1 MLPAGCLW
9 RGALSL
15 SLLGGWPCTSLT
27 VMHDD
32 ALPTDV
38 KGRRVGAYFIDAV
51 IGAFLWIL
59 ILNVP
64 GMSDEA
70 SALVGPVIA
79 LVLLIFLPGTTGWTL
94 GKLMLGL
101 RVVHRDTYEVAGIGR
116 NLVRF
121 LCFFVDAFPYGPPI
135 VGFVLFLVDKQGRRL
150 GDRAAK
156 TLVIH
161 HSYLGAKPA
170 PAQADATGHAADYGI
185 PADPGQQSA
194 GDADPGDQAGGDA
207 DPGGQTSG
215 EADPAGAVD
224 LVREADPVEQ
234 STGDQVAAAADPG
247 DADPGDQPDD
257 DAPGSQ
263 AVEQAAEHADEQP
276 GVGSPHWDTDR
287 GAYIQQHPDTGEWLQ
302 WDDDAKIWGPI
313 SQA

>member
-9 RGALSL
+9 QGALSP

-27 VMHDD
+27 VMHDG
-32 ALPTDV
+32 ARPTDV
-38 KGRRVGAYFIDAV
+38 KGRRIGAYIIDIVIWFAV
-51 IGAFLWIL
+51 VIL
-59 ILNVP
+59 VAGISDMPDNATTLLNFV
-64 GMSDEA
+64 
-70 SALVGPVIA
+70 VVI
-79 LVLLIFLPGTTGWTL
+79 VLFGFLPGTTGWTP

-116 NLVRF
+116 NLLRGLLLIIDTF
-121 LCFFVDAFPYGPPI
+121 PWFFPI
-135 VGFVLFLVDKQGRRL
+135 VGLVLMLVDKQGRRL
-150 GDRAAK
+150 GDRAAR

-170 PAQADATGHAADYGI
+170 PAQADATGHAADHGI
-185 PADPGQQSA
+185 PAA
-194 GDADPGDQAGGDA
+194 PGDQADEQA
-207 DPGGQTSG
+207 AAHAAP
-215 EADPAGAVD
+215 ADPAGQAV
-224 LVREADPVEQ
+224 EP
-234 STGDQVAAAADPG
+234 AAD
-247 DADPGDQPDD
+247 DADP
-257 DAPGSQ
+257 ARQ
-263 AVEQAAEHADEQP
+263 AVEQAAGDADAAHHAAGQAVEHAAEQADEQP